1 MPKTLRRT
9 KAPRKPPRR
18 RRAARRPLLVP
29 GTVTV
34 VNMIPQSLSGETN
47 NDSEPNLAVNPANP
61 AQIAASAFTRNPAG
75 IGNAP
80 IFVSTDTG
88 NTWVLNAIVPSD
100 RMTADISL
108 GFGRSSGKLYAGIIR
123 TPIELVNGEPT
134 PRLNILRAN
143 SFTSPTPMKVLKNR
157 RGSGV
162 DQPYVEA
169 TTGTTGATAGKDL
182 VFIGDN
188 DFNQPSGRT
197 ATVELSRKAGA
208 TAPGFKTVSIDARGG
223 NGDAPSIRP
232 AIHADGTVYGGF
244 LHMVGGTSWATLR
257 YDVVVVRDD
266 ALASG
271 ASPFTALL
279 DPSDSL
285 PGRRVALN
293 RLIPFLPDQQGDP
306 GPLGQERIG
315 SHLAIAVDPR
325 PGHSGTIYLAWAD
338 RVGANDY
345 TVHLRSSNDRGG
357 TWSPADLVTITNAV
371 NPALAINS
379 DGTIGFVYQQLTG
392 AFTPG
397 VVTAANRW
405 VTHFRRSSNGVN
417 WDDLILATVP
427 ANAPPARGLPYLG
440 DYIRVQAVGR
450 DFYGIFSANNTP
462 NPANFPSGVR
472 FQRNH
477 DLVLHRLLDIDGV
490 TPVDIS
496 IDPFFFRVTA

>member
-1 MPKTLRRT
+1 
-9 KAPRKPPRR
+9 
-18 RRAARRPLLVP
+18 
-29 GTVTV
+29 VTV

-47 NDSEPNLAVNPANP
+47 QDSEPNLAVNPANP
-61 AQIAASAFTRNPAG
+61 AQIAASAFTPNPAG
-75 IGNAP
+75 LGNAP

-108 GFGRSSGKLYAGIIR
+108 GFGRTSGKLYAGIIR
-123 TPIELVNGEPT
+123 TPIEFVNGQAT

-143 SFTSPTPMKVLKNR
+143 SFTGPTPMTVLKNR
-157 RGSGV
+157 RGEGV

-169 TTGTTGATAGKDL
+169 TTGTTGATAGKDI
-182 VFIGDN
+182 VFVSDN
-188 DFNQPSGRT
+188 DFNQPGGRT
-197 ATVELSRKAGA
+197 ATIDHSRKAGDTSPA
-208 TAPGFKTVSIDARGG
+208 FKTVSIDVRGG
-223 NGDAPSIRP
+223 NGDAPSIRS
-232 AIHADGTVYGGF
+232 AVHADGTVYGGF

-266 ALASG
+266 GFAGG
-271 ASPFTALL
+271 AGPFAALL
-279 DPSDSL
+279 DPGDGL
-285 PGRRVALN
+285 AGRRVALN

-325 PGHSGTIYLAWAD
+325 PGRSGTVYLAWAD
-338 RVGANDY
+338 RVGASDY
-345 TVHLRSSNDRGG
+345 TVHLRSSTDRGV
-357 TWSPADLVTITNAV
+357 TWSPADLLAITNAV

-379 DGTIGFVYQQLTG
+379 DGTVGFAYQQLTG

-405 VTHFRRSSNGVN
+405 VTHFRRSSNGVSWN
-417 WDDLILATVP
+417 DLVLATVP

-450 DFYGIFSANNTP
+450 DFYGVFCANNTP
-462 NPANFPSGVR
+462 NLANFPSGVR

-477 DLVLHRLLDIDGV
+477 DFALQRLLDIDGV